1 MREDRDKNFWSEFFK
16 WFLIWEFI
24 GLIFKGIIYVC
35 KLIWLAFKQLVWL
48 IYIGIKKI
56 TPIIR
61 EKASEFYTN
70 FNTTYKPKIAM
81 KFSQFRDS
89 AKKCKNKLKNKL
101 VGFVNRYKAKKK
113 TKNNI
118 ENKIGK
124 LFKECIGKIKGL
136 LSAFYISFISFFVKL
151 KKKKTANGEDNE
163 SKEDNGNVGKIKI
176 QIKKVKYSF
185 LNFYYDYELLILI
198 GAIIVIIIAVFIIFQ
213 SK

>member
-70 FNTTYKPKIAM
+70 FNTKYKPKIAM

-89 AKKCKNKLKNKL
+89 AKKYKNKLKNKL
-101 VGFVNRYKAKKK
+101 VGFVNRHKAKKK
-113 TKNNI
+113 TKN
-118 ENKIGK
+118 KTGK
-124 LFKECIGKIKGL
+124 LFNDFK
-136 LSAFYISFISFFVKL
+136 
-151 KKKKTANGEDNE
+151 
-163 SKEDNGNVGKIKI
+163 
-176 QIKKVKYSF
+176 IKKVKYSF
-185 LNFYYDYELLILI
+185 LNFYYNYELSILI
-198 GAIIVIIIAVFIIFQ
+198 GVIMVIIITIFIIFQ